1 MRFWPS
7 VWHRPIVGRLSSLNR
22 PTSKKIRPSD
32 LAIVRSSPGRGRT
45 YKVPAMLRSEY
56 LLADKGYVRPDK
68 SKPLSLACPARSE
81 TGNIQQMLSYT
92 NFGYRVKNSSK
103 YLFFME
109 LFISLF
115 FWNARHDM
123 GVFYCVAMYV
133 FIFNSFFFLQI
144 YSFSNARINILCTV
158 TFEYTTLP

>member
-1 MRFWPS
+1 MAKNITTRLYFS
-7 VWHRPIVGRLSSLNR
+7 SADSFEVLVIVWHRPIVGRLSSLNR

-45 YKVPAMLRSEY
+45 YNVPAMLRSEY
-56 LLADKGYVRPDK
+56 LLADKGYVRPGK

-81 TGNIQQMLSYT
+81 TDNIQQMLSYT

-115 FWNARHDM
+115 FSGMR
-123 GVFYCVAMYV
+123 AMTWAY
-133 FIFNSFFFLQI
+133 FI
-144 YSFSNARINILCTV
+144 V
-158 TFEYTTLP
+158 